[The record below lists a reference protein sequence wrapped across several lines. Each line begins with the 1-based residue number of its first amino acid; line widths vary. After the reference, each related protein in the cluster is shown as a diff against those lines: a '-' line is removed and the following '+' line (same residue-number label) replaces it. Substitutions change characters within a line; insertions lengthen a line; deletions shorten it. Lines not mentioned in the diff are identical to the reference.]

1 MKKGYL
7 ILENGAVF
15 EGELKGDEI
24 EAFGEVVFN
33 TSMTG
38 YQEIVSDPS
47 YAGQIV
53 VFCYPQIGNY
63 GLNELDNECDQLF
76 LHGVVTGEQCES
88 PSHYLSKTSFSSGLQ
103 DKKVPS
109 LTGVDTRALV
119 KLLRGHGTMKGRIT
133 DQSPSEAV
141 SDWTFSK
148 QYVPLVST
156 KKITHYPANGP
167 RVILVDYGY
176 KKSILTSLQEL
187 GCDVTVV
194 PFNTSFEKIAALNP
208 AGVVL
213 SNGPGDPQELSPHF
227 HTIRKISE
235 AYPVLGI
242 CLGHQLLALAHGA
255 TTRKLLF
262 GHRGSNHPV
271 KHMKT
276 GKVYITSQNHGYEV
290 VKESL
295 EETNFSVTFT
305 NINDKTVEGLKHNK
319 YSIESVQFHP
329 EAHAGPSDTVFL
341 FEAFLQQIL
350 QTGEHHYA
358 FT

>member
-15 EGELKGDEI
+15 EGELMNDEC

-47 YAGQIV
+47 YAGQII

-63 GLNELDNECDQLF
+63 GMNDLDNECDQLF

-88 PSHYLSKTSFSSGLQ
+88 PNHYLSKNSFSEGLQ
-103 DKKVPS
+103 EKKIPS
-109 LTGVDTRALV
+109 LSGVDTRALV
-119 KLLRGHGTMKGRIT
+119 KLLRGHGTMKGRVT
-133 DQSPSEAV
+133 AHSPYEVV
-141 SDWTFSK
+141 SDFACEK
-148 QYVPLVST
+148 EYVPVVST
-156 KKITHYPANGP
+156 KEITTYRANGP
-167 RVILVDYGY
+167 RIILIDYGY
-176 KKSILTSLQEL
+176 KKSILTSLQKL
-187 GCDVTVV
+187 GCEVTVV
-194 PFNTSFEKIAALNP
+194 PFDTSFESIAELNP

-213 SNGPGDPQELSPHF
+213 SNGPGDPQHLSSHF
-227 HTIRKISE
+227 QTIRRISE
-235 AYPVLGI
+235 TYPVFGI

-271 KHMKT
+271 KHTET

-295 EETNFSVTFT
+295 EQTNFSVTFT
-305 NINDKTVEGLKHNK
+305 NINDNTVEGLKHNE
-319 YSIESVQFHP
+319 YIIESVQFHP
-329 EAHAGPSDTVFL
+329 EAHAGPSDTGFL
-341 FEAFLQQIL
+341 FESFIQQIL
-350 QTGEHHYA
+350 QTGEQHYA